1 MLVRQFALD
10 GLGHLSTLIADE
22 ATGQAAVID
31 PRRDIDVYLAAAT
44 ERGLRITHAVETHL
58 HNDYVSGGREL
69 VAATGAEQVIGAGA
83 EMGVPHRP
91 VRDAEAFQVGGL
103 RFTAL
108 DTPGHTP
115 EHVVYAVTDTA
126 RADEPVMMFTG
137 GSLLVGSVG
146 RTDLLGAERAMP
158 GARAMFH
165 SLHDVILG
173 HQDFVEV
180 YPTHGAGS
188 LCSTGI
194 SSTTHSTIGFER
206 RHNPL
211 LQPRDV
217 DEFARAL
224 LSGQPTFPP
233 YFARMRPTNQAGP
246 RVLGGVPEPV
256 SMTVPSTREAVERGA
271 LLIDLRPPRLYAAG
285 HVPDALSIPSD
296 SSFGTWLGWVV
307 PEPDRPLILILRSE
321 DDWDDAVRQAIRIGF
336 ESIVGYVD
344 GGYVAWEAAGLPTET
359 SGILSVDELSAA
371 LAAGGPDAPMLIDV
385 RQASEIESGH
395 VPGAIPIGA
404 ADLPERLA
412 DFPRDRPIATI
423 CAGGFRS
430 SIAASLLKNAG
441 FERVSSVAGGI
452 STWTAAGLP
461 VEHGAADARLP
472 EPVGAAAGH
481 HGAPGH
487 SH

>member
-1 MLVRQFALD
+1 MLVRQFRLD
-10 GLGHLSTLIADE
+10 GLGHLSTLIADD
-22 ATGQAAVID
+22 ATGQAAVLD
-31 PRRDIDVYLAAAT
+31 PRRDVDVYLTAAR
-44 ERGLRITHAVETHL
+44 EHGLQITHAVETHL

-69 VAATGAEQVIGAGA
+69 AGATGATQVIGAGA
-83 EMGVPHRP
+83 ELRHPYRP
-91 VRDAEAFQVGGL
+91 VRDAELFQVGGL

-126 RADEPVMMFTG
+126 RAEEPVLMFSG

-146 RTDLLGAERAMP
+146 RTDLLGADGAVAA
-158 GARAMFH
+158 ARAMFH
-165 SLHDVILG
+165 SLHEVVLT

-194 SSTTHSTIGFER
+194 SSTAHSTIGFER

-217 DEFARAL
+217 EAFARAL
-224 LSGQPTFPP
+224 LAGQPTFPP
-233 YFARMRPTNQAGP
+233 YFARMRPINQAGP
-246 RVLGGVPEPV
+246 RVLGGVPGPVPV
-256 SMTVPSTREAVERGA
+256 SVTAASAAVGRGA
-271 LLIDLRPPRLYAAG
+271 LLVDLRPPAAFAAG
-285 HVPDALSIPSD
+285 HVPDSLSIPSD
-296 SSFGTWLGWVV
+296 ESFGTWLGWVV
-307 PEPDRPLILILRSE
+307 PEPDRPLILILADE
-321 DDWDDAVRQAIRIGF
+321 ADWDDAVRQALRIGF
-336 ESIVGYVD
+336 ESITGYLQ
-344 GGYVAWEAAGLPTET
+344 GGFPAWEAAGLPTEA
-359 SGILSVDELSAA
+359 SGILSVEELAAA
-371 LAAGGPDAPMLIDV
+371 LSAGGPEAPLLIDV

-412 DFPRDRPIATI
+412 AFPRDRPIATI

-430 SIAASLLKNAG
+430 SIAASLLRNAG
-441 FERVSSVAGGI
+441 FERVSSVAGG
-452 STWTAAGLP
+452 SSSWAAAGLP
-461 VEHGAADARLP
+461 MELGASDARLP
-472 EPVGAAAGH
+472 EPVGAAAG
-481 HGAPGH
+481 PLSDLPH